1 MTQAGGQPIWSEGPC
16 GFRRRL
22 VVDLRADCYK
32 DIAGF
37 LLKLAISRRTCGIE
51 ENLRYREKLAKGV

>member
-1 MTQAGGQPIWSEGPC
+1 WSEGPC

-22 VVDLRADCYK
+22 VVVRADCYK

-37 LLKLAISRRTCGIE
+37 LLKLAISRRTCDIE
-51 ENLRYREKLAKGV
+51 RNLLRGYR